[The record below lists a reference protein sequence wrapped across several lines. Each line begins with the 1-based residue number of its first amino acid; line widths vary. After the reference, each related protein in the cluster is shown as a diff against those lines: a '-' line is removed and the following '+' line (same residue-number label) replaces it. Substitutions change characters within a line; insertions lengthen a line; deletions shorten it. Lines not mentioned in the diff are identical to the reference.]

1 MSLTDE
7 QIAKLPVYA
16 QKELHR
22 LSVKV
27 HSLTKE
33 LDTQQCALPTRVSWG
48 MSDIIKDTA
57 GGFLREDEYV
67 TMRLTPR
74 NKIRIHFNVPQKG
87 IDIFG
92 DHSLII
98 KSCSSNHIFVQ
109 EEAFDYDKT

>member
-48 MSDIIKDTA
+48 M
-57 GGFLREDEYV
+57 
-67 TMRLTPR
+67 
-74 NKIRIHFNVPQKG
+74 
-87 IDIFG
+87 
-92 DHSLII
+92 
-98 KSCSSNHIFVQ
+98 
-109 EEAFDYDKT
+109 

>member
-1 MSLTDE
+1 MNLTAE
-7 QIAKLPVYA
+7 QIVKLPLYA
-16 QKELHR
+16 QKEIQR
-22 LSVKV
+22 LLAKV
-27 HSLTKE
+27 HSLTNE
-33 LDTQQCALPTRVSWG
+33 LVTQQCTLPSRVSWG

-67 TMRLTPR
+67 TMRVTPR
-74 NKIRIHFNVPQKG
+74 NKLRIHFNIPQKG

-98 KSCSSNHIFVQ
+98 KSCASNHIFVQ